1 MSSSNKH
8 TSGRVSC
15 EVMEIQPSSHSDQQ
29 QISSKSGQHSHAQSE
44 DCAICMESMNKNK
57 NFAKTSCGHSFC
69 LSCLVSSLKNNN
81 TCPLCRTNIEETP
94 PPTSNPALSMEECV
108 DIIKDEL
115 DMFPVEDHLQSIML
129 FGNPRSALKN
139 MLQVYSVGLCRSILM
154 SQEANEDNE
163 MELYDEEEEEEEEE
177 EEAQQQQQARVRSA
191 GAAAT
196 ATTSSRRR

>member
-1 MSSSNKH
+1 MSSTTNNKKQKAA
-8 TSGRVSC
+8 SASAAAAAGGGVSC
-15 EVMEIQPSSHSDQQ
+15 EIIETQPSHPQSH
-29 QISSKSGQHSHAQSE
+29 SE

-69 LSCLVSSLKNNN
+69 LSCLVTSLKNSN

-94 PPTSNPALSMEECV
+94 PQSTTSPALSMEECV

-115 DMFPVEDHLQSIML
+115 DMFPVEDHLQSITL

-154 SQEANEDNE
+154 SLDTSEENE
-163 MELYDEEEEEEEEE
+163 MELFDEEEAEEDEED
-177 EEAQQQQQARVRSA
+177 
-191 GAAAT
+191 
-196 ATTSSRRR
+196 